1 MIQINLLPKE
11 EQPPEPRLT
20 FRLPNARF
28 WISLVIGL
36 GVLVPLGG
44 VVLMQSARLRALRAD
59 IRAAEV
65 EIRRLKPQ
73 VDRIR
78 QLSLE
83 RDELNL
89 RLGVVQDLGRLR
101 YGPVEVVDHL
111 ADQVPEYLW
120 LTKVSQSTPEDLAV
134 EGMSFSNLM
143 IAELMTR
150 MEQSDLFEN
159 VTLVVAE
166 KAKGVSDAGQ
176 PVLSFMLN
184 ARITP

>member
-1 MIQINLLPKE
+1 
-11 EQPPEPRLT
+11 
-20 FRLPNARF
+20 
-28 WISLVIGL
+28 
-36 GVLVPLGG
+36 
-44 VVLMQSARLRALRAD
+44 
-59 IRAAEV
+59 
-65 EIRRLKPQ
+65 
-73 VDRIR
+73 
-78 QLSLE
+78 
-83 RDELNL
+83 
-89 RLGVVQDLGRLR
+89 VVQDLGRLR